1 MLFRSPEPNGYLH
14 IGHAKAAMLNHH
26 YARSFKGKFIV
37 RFDDTNPEKEEQ
49 EYIDA
54 IQRDVRGDLLFGT
67 AADTQ
72 GSGGFVAGVRVT
84 GGTRRALVAHHVLVR
99 RTNDGVALG
108 VTLRGVVAGFVLLAR
123 RTRDALMILHSHVQF
138 TDDGIALRV
147 RSRSVVAFIV
157 RRPGRTRRAHV
168 VDDVLVGTASH
179 DVAFR
184 VTSRG
189 VITRDVL
196 FTGRALHAHM
206 VLYVHV
212 RRAPGNI
219 ALRVATR
226 RVVAAVEIGRA
237 HV

>member
-1 MLFRSPEPNGYLH
+1 
-14 IGHAKAAMLNHH
+14 
-26 YARSFKGKFIV
+26 
-37 RFDDTNPEKEEQ
+37 
-49 EYIDA
+49 
-54 IQRDVRGDLLFGT
+54 
-67 AADTQ
+67 
-72 GSGGFVAGVRVT
+72 
-84 GGTRRALVAHHVLVR
+84 
-99 RTNDGVALG
+99 
-108 VTLRGVVAGFVLLAR
+108 
-123 RTRDALMILHSHVQF
+123 MILHSHVQF

-226 RVVAAVEIGRA
+226 RVVAAV
-237 HV
+237 